1 LKLRFAALAVIT
13 ALLVGSATAN
23 ALTSVPS
30 ATRVSAITTSTTA
43 KISWLAFSKT
53 KISRIKITAVAGS
66 TKITKTLPKTATTYT
81 FTNLKSFTSYTFSIT
96 ALLGSKAG
104 AAVTF
109 KSKTKAARAL
119 LYNSIFFG
127 APDDMV
133 VGDPDQQLF
142 ALPNGGTTTFT
153 TTTPTKCTILDGN
166 LLHAVA
172 LGECEVVASNPGDSY
187 YLPASPVSETINI
200 TASIN
205 DLNKTLLWA
214 DEFNGAANTGPNA
227 ASWSSTQGDGC
238 GTSAGCG
245 WGNGEAESY
254 AECANKQDGNGVMV
268 ITASTPTGDSTCTS
282 NKTWTSGKFT
292 TYGKQNFTY
301 GYFEA
306 SLKMPEGGGTWP
318 AFWTLG
324 SNINSVQ
331 WPRCGELDIME
342 YAGNNSTRTTSAAHY
357 ANSSGV
363 HDYKSSGINN
373 STDLFND
380 YHTYGLLWLPNEI
393 TFLFDGRPVLILK
406 KADTGLSR
414 WPFGP
419 NAAGVDPKMYLIFN
433 LAMGG
438 GYGGNI
444 ESGLKKAT
452 YSIDYVRYYSVD
464 GFGAVSTN

>member
-1 LKLRFAALAVIT
+1 
-13 ALLVGSATAN
+13 
-23 ALTSVPS
+23 
-30 ATRVSAITTSTTA
+30 
-43 KISWLAFSKT
+43 
-53 KISRIKITAVAGS
+53 
-66 TKITKTLPKTATTYT
+66 
-81 FTNLKSFTSYTFSIT
+81 
-96 ALLGSKAG
+96 
-104 AAVTF
+104 
-109 KSKTKAARAL
+109 
-119 LYNSIFFG
+119 
-127 APDDMV
+127 MV

-153 TTTPTKCTILDGN
+153 TTTPTKCTIIDSN
-166 LLHAVA
+166 MLHAVA
-172 LGECEVVASNPGDSY
+172 LGECVVVASNPGDSY
-187 YLPASPVSETINI
+187 YLPASPVSQTINI
-200 TASIN
+200 TASIT

-214 DEFNGAANTGPNA
+214 DEFNGAANTGPDA
-227 ASWSSTQGDGC
+227 ASWSATQGDGC

-254 AECANKQDGNGVMV
+254 AECANRQDGNGVMV
-268 ITASTPTGDSTCTS
+268 ITASTPTGDSSCTS

-306 SLKMPEGGGTWP
+306 RLKMPEGGGTWP

-357 ANSSGV
+357 ANSSGA
-363 HDYKSSGINN
+363 HDYKSSGLNN
-373 STDLFND
+373 STDLFD
-380 YHTYGLLWLPNEI
+380 EYHTYGLLWLPNEI

-406 KADTGLSR
+406 KADTGLTR

-438 GYGGNI
+438 GYGGDI
-444 ESGLKKAT
+444 QGGLKKAT